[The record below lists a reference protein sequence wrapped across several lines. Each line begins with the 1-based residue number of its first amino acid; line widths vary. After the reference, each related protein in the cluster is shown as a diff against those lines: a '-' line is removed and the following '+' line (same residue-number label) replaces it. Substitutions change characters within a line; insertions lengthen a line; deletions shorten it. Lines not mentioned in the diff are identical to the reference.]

1 MKNYQDSDMKK
12 IQDIPYQQV
21 YSNGEDYVL
30 RTFSDEMNGGYGWH
44 EFPLRK
50 EDYEV
55 YKNGVRD
62 AGELTFK
69 AVYGVWPPTK
79 EEQDRVKK
87 ERAEKRPIVLIS
99 NPKNQRLFSQNE
111 LEKLIPLAEQQWI
124 DWKGQ
129 LPDNYIS
136 PLKQS
141 VRCERNIIQQI
152 SRIDHLFRWYTL
164 RIGAMAEHDLQEFRQ
179 IGVNIEQTDAE
190 ASQ

>member
-1 MKNYQDSDMKK
+1 MKNYQDLDMKK

-55 YKNGVRD
+55 YKNGARD

-69 AVYGVWPPTK
+69 AVYGVWPAPK

-111 LEKLIPLAEQQWI
+111 LEKLIPLAEKAWI
-124 DWKGQ
+124 DWKGE

-136 PLKQS
+136 PLK
-141 VRCERNIIQQI
+141 
-152 SRIDHLFRWYTL
+152 
-164 RIGAMAEHDLQEFRQ
+164 
-179 IGVNIEQTDAE
+179 
-190 ASQ
+190 